1 MAINKRSTGK
11 WIVQLRD
18 RNGTWFPS
26 KTFDSKREAEEYE
39 DELKILRRQG
49 VRVKSRDLR
58 ELTLSQYWSRWSME
72 CRGEISAG
80 WKYSQYQMWREHLES
95 IVGAIKLVE
104 LDRSDIAHLMSKLKS
119 KGLGGQTRLHLYNL
133 LHRML
138 QAAVETYEVRE
149 INPVSGTLKP
159 SVLAAKRKF
168 LKPVIAKGF
177 LDDVREHRLGIAFW
191 IMIYCGLRTGE
202 VQALRRENLDLE
214 DASITIHEQ
223 WVRKEKRIGPLKNRE
238 PLNVP
243 MPTELVKYLRAKLDP
258 GLQPRDFVVTNQ
270 HGEMLSHSI
279 LYKELK
285 QLCAKHHLP
294 PLSPHELRHTCSEL
308 WVEQGA
314 TQQDLRRLFNH
325 SSEKS
330 TERYIHKTDERL
342 RMLSVKGEHSH
353 LRRVK

>member
-26 KTFDSKREAEEYE
+26 KTFDSKREAEDYE
-39 DELKILRRQG
+39 DELRIMRRQG
-49 VRVKSRDLR
+49 VKVKSRDLR
-58 ELTLSQYWSRWSME
+58 EQTLSQYWLRWSEE
-72 CRGEISAG
+72 CRTETSEG
-80 WKYSQYQMWREHLES
+80 WKSSQDQMWRDHLDP
-95 IVGAIKLVE
+95 IVGWIKLVDFE
-104 LDRSDIAHLMSKLKS
+104 RSDVAHLMSKLKS
-119 KGLGGQTRLHLYNL
+119 KGLGSQTRLHLYNL
-133 LHRML
+133 LHLML
-138 QAAVETYEVRE
+138 EAAVHIYEVRE
-149 INPVSGTLKP
+149 NNPVSKTLKP
-159 SVLAAKRKF
+159 VVSTTKRKF
-168 LKPVIAKGF
+168 LKPVIAKEF
-177 LDDVREHRLGIAFW
+177 LDDVRGHRLGVAFW

-243 MPTELVKYLRAKLDP
+243 MPIELVKYLRVKLDP

-270 HGEMLSHSI
+270 RGELLSHSI

-308 WVEQGA
+308 WIEQGA

-342 RMLSVKGEHSH
+342 RMLSAKGEHSH